1 LNYIEIE
8 KILEL
13 NNFVEYLEIAI
24 LDFTLLLLVKLLLI
38 ISLLLFLIDLSK
50 FIILAAIAKAI
61 VIALRGD
68 SVKMTLTLLWPLR
81 A

>member
-1 LNYIEIE
+1 MNYIEIE

-68 SVKMTLTLLWPLR
+68 SVKMTITLLWPLR